1 MRVQRGHFRIF
12 LEQGQSVIKDCNVLQ
27 NSLTGISAVSQENA
41 VLDLS
46 ECDLV
51 ADGAQQIERPP
62 NGGLSRWQSLAQD
75 NNMIDLLQGAIR
87 VG

>member
-1 MRVQRGHFRIF
+1 LQCFAKLPDWHLSCQSRKRRVGSF
-12 LEQGQSVIKDCNVLQ
+12 
-27 NSLTGISAVSQENA
+27 
-41 VLDLS
+41 

-51 ADGAQQIERPP
+51 ADGTQQIERPP

-75 NNMIDLLQGAIR
+75 NSMIDLLQGAIR